1 MTENKVIDLSNAILI
16 GEGDHKRT
24 FVDPTD
30 PGRCIKVLFTYPDVD
45 MERELKY
52 RRSREKRG
60 LKSQLLPAYYGTVET
75 NLGKGYVFE
84 RVADFDGSSS
94 KTFQQVFGEAAA
106 DPGLLP
112 LVEEAMVRFK
122 ELLFRELIIISNT
135 QAANFVLQRTSETRF
150 TIRIIDNLGSP
161 VFLPLAYYFDSVA
174 RKRLTKYWKRF
185 LHELGEKF
193 PTVMTEELKN
203 RLL

>member
-60 LKSQLLPAYYGTVET
+60 LKSLR
-75 NLGKGYVFE
+75 N
-84 RVADFDGSSS
+84 
-94 KTFQQVFGEAAA
+94 
-106 DPGLLP
+106 
-112 LVEEAMVRFK
+112 
-122 ELLFRELIIISNT
+122 
-135 QAANFVLQRTSETRF
+135 
-150 TIRIIDNLGSP
+150 
-161 VFLPLAYYFDSVA
+161 
-174 RKRLTKYWKRF
+174 
-185 LHELGEKF
+185 
-193 PTVMTEELKN
+193 
-203 RLL
+203 